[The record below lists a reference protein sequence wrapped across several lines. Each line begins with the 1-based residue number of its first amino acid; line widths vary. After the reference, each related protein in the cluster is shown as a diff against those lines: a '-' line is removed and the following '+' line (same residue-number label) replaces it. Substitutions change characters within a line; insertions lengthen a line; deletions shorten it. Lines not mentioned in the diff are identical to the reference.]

1 MSLQIA
7 LSSLHEVLSASD
19 ADAVLEKAGTVVEL
33 NEHNNLLLI
42 YLESCMQAIAPNLC
56 QLLGCFTASKLISLA
71 GGVKELAAIPSCNIQ
86 VMGGQ
91 RSSQIG
97 LNVG

>member
-1 MSLQIA
+1 MLPA
-7 LSSLHEVLSASD
+7 AD
-19 ADAVLEKAGTVVEL
+19 AEAVLEKAGTVVEL

-42 YLESCMQAIAPNLC
+42 YLESCMQSIAPNLC
-56 QLLGCFTASKLISLA
+56 QLLGCFFASKLISLA
-71 GGVKELAAIPSCNIQ
+71 GGVKELAAIPACNIQ